1 MSRLQALL
9 APALVILCVSA
20 IYARQAPPFLAANTW
35 ATDDEVAYLEL
46 AAEVHALGGP
56 LGLVRALLRGEFE
69 ETARGPFYIGLLSSF
84 VTRSLEGFDRAR
96 AFNFWLGLTM
106 LVLLTALIGHAY
118 GWPAGLFVGL
128 AMAANPSYLS
138 HVALT
143 TAEVLFV
150 PLVGITLVVLAH
162 GLGERTHRPG
172 GWLVAGC
179 ALIGVGYLTKNNG
192 LFLLPALLAALAVDR
207 WVGHPGD
214 RARWQWQHLA
224 LGLGALLLICTPL
237 LIRNWRLF
245 GSPLFNRNTPL
256 LWLSDYE
263 SSRSQEFR
271 THGATLSEYLSE
283 HTLADMAARLGD
295 GTRRQ
300 LGLVAQMLGAP
311 LGSDLTGYGALALAL
326 IGFLLVG
333 DRAQRALYGLSFLG
347 FLAFFAWMT
356 PVWFSPHYMMPM
368 LPTAFLSAWLTV
380 AAAWRRGHIH
390 VRGPQAPAS
399 WPASW
404 APLGATLALAA
415 GAILAGGSLLWSVA
429 HFTLP
434 PARENPEVAALR
446 SWITAHIA
454 PDESYILGP
463 ERDFRYEW
471 YADLPGLRR
480 SVPAMNSFAELQAY
494 MDERGVDWLL
504 VTPRQYARRQ
514 AVFED
519 YILYH
524 EPYRFVYARPLPGW
538 RLVDRDHQGDT
549 VDYLIYRRDPQAP
562 PDVHLFN
569 AQIGRRFLLPPAAE
583 LGQPLDANFGDR
595 IALRGFVVA
604 QTQVTSGGTVAVRLI
619 WQRLARMTTTYTAF
633 VHLVPEARQPIL
645 GQEDRPPTPPTVEW
659 LLDEVVSEEYRFAV
673 ASETAPGRYWLEVG
687 WYDPTTGERLPLL
700 DKSGQA
706 IDNSLLLPVPIEVV
720 R

>member
-1 MSRLQALL
+1 MSRLRALL
-9 APALVILCVSA
+9 APAFVILCVSA

-46 AAEVHALGGP
+46 AAEAHALGGP
-56 LGLVRALLRGEFE
+56 LGLFRALLRGDFE

-106 LVLLTALIGHAY
+106 LALLTALIGHAY

-138 HVALT
+138 HVALA

-150 PLVGITLVVLAH
+150 PLVGITVITLTH
-162 GLGERTHRPG
+162 GLGERARWPAA
-172 GWLVAGC
+172 WLVAGC
-179 ALIGVGYLTKNNG
+179 ALIGVSYLTKNNG

-207 WVGHPGD
+207 WGQRPLG
-214 RARWQWQHLA
+214 RARWRWRHLA
-224 LGLGALLLICTPL
+224 LGLGALLLICAPL

-271 THGATLSEYLSE
+271 TYGATLAEYLRE
-283 HTLADMAARLGD
+283 HTLADMVARLSD

-311 LGSDLTGYGALALAL
+311 LGSDLIGYGVLALAL
-326 IGFLLVG
+326 LGFLFVG
-333 DRAQRALYGLSFLG
+333 SRAQRALYGLSFLG
-347 FLAFFAWMT
+347 FLIFFAWMT
-356 PVWFSPHYMMPM
+356 PVWFSPHYMMPIV
-368 LPTAFLSAWLTV
+368 PIAFLSAWLT
-380 AAAWRRGHIH
+380 AATAWRWGRTHTLLAH
-390 VRGPQAPAS
+390 ERQAPALWRS
-399 WPASW
+399 SS
-404 APLGATLALAA
+404 ATLILAA
-415 GAILAGGSLLWSVA
+415 GAIIFAGSLLWSAV
-429 HFTLP
+429 HLRLP
-434 PARENPEVAALR
+434 PAREKPEVATLR
-446 SWITAHIA
+446 AWIADHIA

-463 ERDFRYEW
+463 ERDFRYQW

-494 MDERGVDWLL
+494 MDERDVDWLL

-538 RLVDRDHQGDT
+538 RLVGWDRQGDT
-549 VDYLIYRRDPQAP
+549 VDYLIYRRDPQAS

-569 AQIGRRFLLPPAAE
+569 AQTGRRFLLPPTAE

-595 IALRGFVVA
+595 IALRGFAVA
-604 QTQVTSGGTVAVRLI
+604 QTQVTAGGALAVRLT
-619 WQRLARMTTTYTAF
+619 WQRLARMTTRYTAF
-633 VHLVPEARQPIL
+633 VHLTPEARQPIV
-645 GQEDRPPTPPTVEW
+645 GQEDRPPTPPTTEW
-659 LLDEVVSEEYRFAV
+659 LLDEVVSEEYRFAITP
-673 ASETAPGRYWLEVG
+673 ETAPGRYRLAVG
-687 WYDPTTGERLPLL
+687 WYDPISGERLPLL

-706 IDNSLLLPVPIEVV
+706 IDNSLLLPVPIEVG

>member
-1 MSRLQALL
+1 MSRLRALL
-9 APALVILCVSA
+9 APAFVILCVSA

-46 AAEVHALGGP
+46 AAEAHALGGP
-56 LGLVRALLRGEFE
+56 LGLVGALLRGEFE

-84 VTRSLEGFDRAR
+84 VTRSLEGFDQAR

-106 LVLLTALIGHAY
+106 LALLAALIGHAY

-128 AMAANPSYLS
+128 AMAANPSYLA

-143 TAEVLFV
+143 TAEVVFV
-150 PLVGITLVVLAH
+150 PLIGITLVVLAH
-162 GLGERTHRPG
+162 GLGERARRPE
-172 GWLVAGC
+172 GWLIAGW
-179 ALIGVGYLTKNNG
+179 ALIGVSYLTKNNG
-192 LFLLPALLAALAVDR
+192 LFLLPAFLVALAVDR
-207 WVGHPGD
+207 WGQ
-214 RARWQWQHLA
+214 RAWTIARWRWRHLA
-224 LGLGALLLICTPL
+224 LGLGALLLICAPL

-271 THGATLSEYLSE
+271 TYGATLAEYLSE
-283 HTLADMAARLGD
+283 HTPADMAARLGD

-311 LGSDLTGYGALALAL
+311 LGSDLVGYGALALAL
-326 IGFLLVG
+326 LGFLIVG
-333 DRAQRALYGLSFLG
+333 SRAQRVLYGLSFLG

-368 LPTAFLSAWLTV
+368 LPTMFLSAWLTV
-380 AAAWRRGHIH
+380 AAAWRWGHIH
-390 VRGPQAPAS
+390 APLARGPQAPAS
-399 WPASW
+399 WPAS
-404 APLGATLALAA
+404 GATLALAA
-415 GAILAGGSLLWSVA
+415 GSILAAGLFLWSAA

-434 PARENPEVAALR
+434 PAREKPEVAALR
-446 SWITAHIA
+446 AWIAAHIA

-538 RLVDRDHQGDT
+538 RLVDWDRQGDT
-549 VDYLIYRRDPQAP
+549 VDYLIYHRDPQAP

-569 AQIGRRFLLPPAAE
+569 AQTGRRFLLPPAAE

-595 IALRGFVVA
+595 IALRGFAVA
-604 QTQVTSGGTVAVRLI
+604 QTSTTPGGPVAVRLT
-619 WQRLARMTTTYTAF
+619 WQRLARMTMMYTAF

-645 GQEDRPPTPPTVEW
+645 GQEDRPPMPPTAEW

-673 ASETAPGRYWLEVG
+673 APETAPGRYWLEVG
-687 WYDPTTGERLPLL
+687 WYDSTSGERLPLL
-700 DKSGQA
+700 DKSGQV

-720 R
+720 P

>member
-1 MSRLQALL
+1 MSRLRALL
-9 APALVILCVSA
+9 APAFVILCVSA

-46 AAEVHALGGP
+46 AADAHALGGP

-69 ETARGPFYIGLLSSF
+69 ETARGPLYIGLLSSF

-106 LVLLTALIGHAY
+106 LALLTALIGHAY

-128 AMAANPSYLS
+128 AMAANPAYLA

-150 PLVGITLVVLAH
+150 PLIGVTLVVLAH
-162 GLGERTHRPG
+162 GLGERAHRPG
-172 GWLVAGC
+172 GWLIAGC
-179 ALIGVGYLTKNNG
+179 ALIGASYLTKNNG
-192 LFLLPALLAALAVDR
+192 LFLLPALLAAWAVAR
-207 WVGHPGD
+207 WGQHPAG
-214 RARWQWQHLA
+214 RARWRWRHLA
-224 LGLGALLLICTPL
+224 LGLGALLLICAPL
-237 LIRNWRLF
+237 FIRNWRLF

-271 THGATLSEYLSE
+271 TYGATLGEYLSE
-283 HTLADMAARLGD
+283 HTLADMAARLSD

-311 LGSDLTGYGALALAL
+311 LGSDLVGYGALALAL
-326 IGFLLVG
+326 FGFLAIG
-333 DRAQRALYGLSFLG
+333 NRAQRVLYGLSFLG

-368 LPTAFLSAWLTV
+368 LPAAFLSAWLTA
-380 AAAWRRGHIH
+380 AAAWRWGRAHMPLARG
-390 VRGPQAPAS
+390 RQASASLPA
-399 WPASW
+399 
-404 APLGATLALAA
+404 TTTMLALAA
-415 GAILAGGSLLWSVA
+415 GAAIAAGSLVWSAV

-434 PARENPEVAALR
+434 PAREKPEVATLR
-446 SWITAHIA
+446 AWIAAHIA

-494 MDERGVDWLL
+494 MDERDVDWLL

-519 YILYH
+519 HILYH
-524 EPYRFVYARPLPGW
+524 EPFRFVYARPLPGW
-538 RLVDRDHQGDT
+538 RLVDWDRQGDT

-569 AQIGRRFLLPPAAE
+569 AQTGRRFLLPPAAE
-583 LGQPLDANFGDR
+583 LGRPLDANFGDR
-595 IALRGFVVA
+595 IALRGFVVE
-604 QTQVTSGGTVAVRLI
+604 QTQTTPGGALAVRLT
-619 WQRLARMTTTYTAF
+619 WQRLARMTTRYTAF
-633 VHLVPEARQPIL
+633 VHLTPEARQPIL
-645 GQEDRPPTPPTVEW
+645 GQEDRPPTPPTTEW

-673 ASETAPGRYWLEVG
+673 APETAPGRYWLQVG
-687 WYDPTTGERLPLL
+687 WYDPITGERLPLL
-700 DKSGQA
+700 DKSGQV
-706 IDNSLLLPVPIEVV
+706 IDNSLPLPVPIEVG

>member
-1 MSRLQALL
+1 MSRLRTLL
-9 APALVILCVSA
+9 APAFVILCMSA
-20 IYARQAPPFLAANTW
+20 VYARQAPPFLAANTW

-46 AAEVHALGGP
+46 AAEAHALGGP
-56 LGLVRALLRGEFE
+56 LGLVGALLRGEFE

-84 VTRSLEGFDRAR
+84 VTRSLVGFDRAR

-106 LVLLTALIGHAY
+106 LALLTALIGHAY

-143 TAEVLFV
+143 TAEVVFV
-150 PLVGITLVVLAH
+150 PLVGVTLVVLAH
-162 GLGERTHRPG
+162 GLGERARRPE
-172 GWLVAGC
+172 GWLIAGC
-179 ALIGVGYLTKNNG
+179 ALIGVSYLTKNNG

-207 WVGHPGD
+207 WGQHSAG
-214 RARWQWQHLA
+214 RARWRWRHLA
-224 LGLGALLLICTPL
+224 LGLGALLLICAPL

-263 SSRSQEFR
+263 ASRSQEFR
-271 THGATLSEYLSE
+271 TYGATLADYLSE

-300 LGLVAQMLGAP
+300 LELVAQMLGAP
-311 LGSDLTGYGALALAL
+311 LGSDTTGYGMLALAL
-326 IGFLLVG
+326 LGVLFIGSY
-333 DRAQRALYGLSFLG
+333 AQRALYGLSFLG

-368 LPTAFLSAWLTV
+368 LPAAFLSAWLTV
-380 AAAWRRGHIH
+380 AAAWRRACAISLLA
-390 VRGPQAPAS
+390 RWRQPQQWIPS
-399 WPASW
+399 S
-404 APLGATLALAA
+404 GVTLALIAGVVVAA
-415 GAILAGGSLLWSVA
+415 GALAWSVT

-434 PARENPEVAALR
+434 PAREKPEVAALR
-446 SWITAHIA
+446 AWIAAHIA

-463 ERDFRYEW
+463 EREFRYEW
-471 YADLPGLRR
+471 YVDLPGLRR

-494 MDERGVDWLL
+494 MDERNVDWLL

-538 RLVDRDHQGDT
+538 RLVDWDRQGDT

-562 PDVHLFN
+562 PDFHLFN
-569 AQIGRRFLLPPAAE
+569 AQTGRRFLLPTAAE
-583 LGQPLDANFGDR
+583 LGQPLDANFGGR
-595 IALRGFVVA
+595 IALRGFAVA
-604 QTQVTSGGTVAVRLI
+604 QERAAAGGAVAVRLT
-619 WQRLARMTTTYTAF
+619 WQRMARMATMYTAF
-633 VHLVPEARQPIL
+633 VHLVPAARQPIL
-645 GQEDRPPTPPTVEW
+645 GQEDRPPTPPTTEW
-659 LLDEVVSEEYRFAV
+659 LLDEVVSEEYRFVV
-673 ASETAPGRYWLEVG
+673 APEAGAGRYWLEVG
-687 WYDPTTGERLPLL
+687 WYDPISGERLPLL
-700 DKSGQA
+700 DKSGQV